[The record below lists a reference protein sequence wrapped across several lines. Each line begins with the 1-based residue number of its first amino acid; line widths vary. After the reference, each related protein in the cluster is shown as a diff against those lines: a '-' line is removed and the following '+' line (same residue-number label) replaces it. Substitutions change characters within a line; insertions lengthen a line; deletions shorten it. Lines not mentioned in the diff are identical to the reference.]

1 MAYEIGTFP
10 LDTLV
15 GPATRA
21 TEALV
26 RLDERLAHS
35 PVREGWIERSHFHD
49 AVAALWIEGE
59 LVHLEDVVF
68 RDAGMDQRAS
78 THELTRA
85 HAIVRMRRRVLAQTP
100 NWALGRDGLRE
111 LTGRA
116 ATLPTAIK
124 RDGEGQGEPATPKSD
139 DQWDD
144 GSETDRLAKEFAE
157 IDAVLARSSQVLR
170 GETVAPR
177 TALPED
183 ARLSAL
189 YDIDWDEDARLAEWR
204 QLLNRTSELP
214 GVLRVALALD
224 AWADIEVLK
233 RGEGIGGLLVAALL
247 REAGVTENH
256 LACLHVGV
264 QTVPRE
270 RRRARRRTE
279 RVLAYI
285 GAIHEAAVA
294 GMKEHDRLV
303 LVRSQMERV
312 LRGRR
317 ASSKLPSLIDLVLSR
332 PVVSTSMI
340 QNALKVSRQGALNLI
355 GEFNLRELT
364 GKSSFRA
371 WGIV

>member
-116 ATLPTAIK
+116 ATLPTAIT

-214 GVLRVALALD
+214 GVLRAALALD

>member
-116 ATLPTAIK
+116 ATLPTAIT

-214 GVLRVALALD
+214 SVLRAALALD

>member
-26 RLDERLAHS
+26 RLDERLVHS

-116 ATLPTAIK
+116 ATLPTAIT

-214 GVLRVALALD
+214 GVLRAALALD